1 MTRSLIIASCIFT
14 FFALAPSALAD
25 AGCTYESESCISGG
39 VSGTCNAS
47 FVCVVANPPSNV
59 TPGNPPSNTTP
70 GVTLINPLKGGA
82 SLESFLGNILD
93 FVIRIGAIVVVL
105 ILVYIGYLFVVAQGS
120 DTKLT
125 EAKKA
130 LLWTI
135 IGALVLLGAVAI
147 KDGIIATVNAISVG
161 Q

>member
-1 MTRSLIIASCIFT
+1 MNTRTFVLATFAFSL
-14 FFALAPSALAD
+14 FALAPAALAAHALGED
-25 AGCTYESESCISGG
+25 CSDQAGCINSVCDSTL
-39 VSGTCNAS
+39 TCVA
-47 FVCVVANPPSNV
+47 ANPPSNV

-70 GVTLINPLKGGA
+70 PVTLINPLQGGA
-82 SLESFLGNILD
+82 SLESFLGSILA

-105 ILVYIGYLFVVAQGS
+105 MLVYIGYLFVVAQGEPA
-120 DTKLT
+120 KLT

-147 KDGIIATVNAISVG
+147 KDGIIATVNALKVG
-161 Q
+161 G